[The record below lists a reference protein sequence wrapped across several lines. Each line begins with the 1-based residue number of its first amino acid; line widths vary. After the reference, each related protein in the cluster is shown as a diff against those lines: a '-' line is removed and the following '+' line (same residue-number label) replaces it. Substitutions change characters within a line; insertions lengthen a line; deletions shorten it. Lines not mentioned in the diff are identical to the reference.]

1 MVSGTLDIPGVVWL
15 FPRFATR
22 RRYMDGGFSG
32 GRGLG
37 STSGIVLSSLDMLI
51 PSPTPASCC
60 LHVEVVG

>member
-1 MVSGTLDIPGVVWL
+1 MVSGTLDIPGFVWL
-15 FPRFATR
+15 FPRFAT

-37 STSGIVLSSLDMLI
+37 FTSGIDFSSLDMLI